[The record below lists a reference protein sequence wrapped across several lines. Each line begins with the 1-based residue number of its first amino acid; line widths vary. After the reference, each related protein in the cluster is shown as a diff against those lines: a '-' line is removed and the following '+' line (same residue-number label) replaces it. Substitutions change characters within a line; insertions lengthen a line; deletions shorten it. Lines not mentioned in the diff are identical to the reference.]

1 MKTLL
6 YISLYLLTICS
17 VYSEVYVNST
27 SSNLCYDDY
36 CKITWSEN
44 DFEGNVSI
52 ELWDV
57 SRGKYYLLCRTID
70 SKRLYY
76 DWHISNYSWVGEM
89 FRIKIT
95 EQSNKSK
102 YKMTRT
108 YFSINNCNNK
118 PPINAVEDD
127 NPLKIFPNPTIDK
140 VYVKLESLE
149 DEAYFDFKLVNSSG
163 LEVYKTYVNNNSLL
177 YGYQLDT
184 SQYPNGC
191 YIVEIKGRKSSYSN
205 KFIKTNN

>member
-1 MKTLL
+1 MKTILC
-6 YISLYLLTICS
+6 ISLYLLIINS
-17 VYSEVYVNST
+17 LQGEVYVNST

-44 DFEGNVSI
+44 DFVGNVSI

-57 SRGKYYLLCRTID
+57 SRGKYYMLCRTID
-70 SKRLYY
+70 SKKLFY
-76 DWHISNYSWVGEM
+76 DWHISNYSWAGEM

-95 EQSNKSK
+95 ELSNKSK

-108 YFSINNCNNK
+108 YFSIDNCNNK
-118 PPINAVEDD
+118 PPIIPVEVD

-140 VYVKLESLE
+140 VYVKLESIE
-149 DEAYFDFKLVNSSG
+149 DEAYFYVRLVNSSG
-163 LEVYKTYVNNNSLL
+163 LEVYKTYVNKNSLL

-184 SQYPNGC
+184 SQFPNGC
-191 YIVEIKGRKSSYSN
+191 YIVDIKGRKSIYSN